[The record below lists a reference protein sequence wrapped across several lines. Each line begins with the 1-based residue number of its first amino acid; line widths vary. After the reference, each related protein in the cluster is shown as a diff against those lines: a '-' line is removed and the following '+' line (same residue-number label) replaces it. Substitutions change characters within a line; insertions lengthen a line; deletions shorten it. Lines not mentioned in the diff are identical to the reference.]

1 MPEWLRKFLGIKSPS
16 RMFSDA
22 ELDFESMER
31 RAILRRIEKA
41 LKEDPPKPFAVNT
54 VRSAMD
60 YPKPNEAVDSFYAP
74 TSKEAAGIK
83 KALGELKASRK
94 HDFVL
99 NQLYTKAYGY
109 GSAYYF
115 TCTICGETI
124 RQSKKDFWS
133 LEKTYV
139 RTVDCKPR

>member
-1 MPEWLRKFLGIKSPS
+1 MRLRKFTRFQICGRKMHKWLHKFLGIKSPS
-16 RMFSDA
+16 RVFKGAD
-22 ELDFESMER
+22 
-31 RAILRRIEKA
+31 I
-41 LKEDPPKPFAVNT
+41 
-54 VRSAMD
+54 D
-60 YPKPNEAVDSFYAP
+60 YE
-74 TSKEAAGIK
+74 
-83 KALGELKASRK
+83 ELKASRK

-99 NQLYTKAYGY
+99 NQLYTKVYGH